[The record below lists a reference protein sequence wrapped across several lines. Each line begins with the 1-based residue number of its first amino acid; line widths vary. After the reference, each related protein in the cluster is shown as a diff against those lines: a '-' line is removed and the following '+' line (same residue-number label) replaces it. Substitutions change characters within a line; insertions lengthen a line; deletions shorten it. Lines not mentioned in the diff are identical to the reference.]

1 MKKAVSLILLI
12 TLTACSKKE
21 SGDIPFDAFVY
32 SFSDSQSNF
41 SIKFT
46 SGDTVF
52 MQKRDGL
59 ERKNFYSVVDESERD
74 SIITLTNRID
84 FSAYENIYE
93 TPEANDGI
101 AIKFYK
107 TSRGKEQSV
116 YAFSGSGSEELF
128 TLAMKFTELAKR
140 FDFEPTGKKVDF
152 GNLEYIEL
160 PMPPKQD

>member
-84 FSAYENIYE
+84 FSAY
-93 TPEANDGI
+93 
-101 AIKFYK
+101 
-107 TSRGKEQSV
+107 
-116 YAFSGSGSEELF
+116 
-128 TLAMKFTELAKR
+128 
-140 FDFEPTGKKVDF
+140 
-152 GNLEYIEL
+152 
-160 PMPPKQD
+160 